1 MNNFI
6 TTGELAKLAGTT
18 KRTILFYDEK
28 GVLKPVKI
36 NSKGYRFYLESQVLD
51 YQKILLLTTL
61 GITLD
66 DISVHLKNKGSLT
79 QLFNDKKSQ
88 IKKEINTLKF
98 NLNSL
103 ETFSK
108 NVSAN
113 GTMVKPEIK
122 TLKPFDV
129 YYIEKIGPY
138 AKIADYCQELAGM
151 FERYGKDFTTLA
163 VFENPTYQPKR
174 SKIRI
179 GALAKK
185 GMKVNEK
192 YKDVVKHIT
201 FSPGKVISHTHNGSG
216 SLLSLFWKELEK
228 YCRLKKIKVRKDV
241 PDFEIY
247 RKVSNDPS
255 KQFFEIYLP
264 IE

>member
-1 MNNFI
+1 MAISRSQMLKELLPGLNALFGQEYERY
-6 TTGELAKLAGTT
+6 GEEHREIYDTESSERSFEEEVKL
-18 KRTILFYDEK
+18 
-28 GVLKPVKI
+28 
-36 NSKGYRFYLESQVLD
+36 
-51 YQKILLLTTL
+51 
-61 GITLD
+61 
-66 DISVHLKNKGSLT
+66 
-79 QLFNDKKSQ
+79 
-88 IKKEINTLKF
+88 
-98 NLNSL
+98 
-103 ETFSK
+103 
-108 NVSAN
+108 
-113 GTMVKPEIK
+113 
-122 TLKPFDV
+122 DV